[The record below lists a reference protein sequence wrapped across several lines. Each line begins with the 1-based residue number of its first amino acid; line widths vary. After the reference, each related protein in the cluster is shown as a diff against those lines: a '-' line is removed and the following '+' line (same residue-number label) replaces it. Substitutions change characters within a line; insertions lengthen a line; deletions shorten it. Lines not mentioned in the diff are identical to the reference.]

1 MFRAGQSDSEES
13 PVWRLLMYINRSTL
27 YLSRERCTIQPIT
40 LSEVTDLQSHLE
52 QGNAIV
58 LALISSA

>member
-1 MFRAGQSDSEES
+1 M
-13 PVWRLLMYINRSTL
+13 MCINRSTL